1 MYFYVYG
8 YFACMLCLCTVSVW
22 RPEEDVRSLSI
33 GLRDTW
39 ELTCRISCRILGSL
53 NCWVSLQRFWFLFFF
68 FLIACCQVWHD
79 CVRGGVTQFLSLSI
93 DSHVPHMCWW
103 LLLAWNWSTVFS
115 VYFLSL
121 FLDNTLPPITQNQS
135 LHSKWNRCSSQEWG
149 MEVAVRL
156 WRTRNRSS
164 VWPSGP
170 WERI

>member
-1 MYFYVYG
+1 MDILLVCCVCAPWAYG
-8 YFACMLCLCTVSVW
+8 GQKRMSDHSALDLET
-22 RPEEDVRSLSI
+22 
-33 GLRDTW
+33 
-39 ELTCRISCRILGSL
+39 LGSWHVGL
-53 NCWVSLQRFWFLFFF
+53 AVESWVLLTAGYLSSVSGFFFFF